1 VTRLVIDARL
11 AGHSGIGVYLEHML
25 PRIVERLIAWRPVVL
40 ARSATCAGLAS
51 HLGAGAE
58 VVAWDTPPLGPSNL
72 WRAPWALRPSDLLW
86 TPHFNV
92 PLRGSAPLAVT
103 LHDVL
108 PLSAPRLAGFGR
120 SVPVR
125 LWLRAIRARARVVF
139 CVSEFT
145 QREVMARGGLGAS
158 RVLVTP
164 LGVDRQWFG
173 TASGHRSGD
182 GDAAQPTIVFVG
194 LLKPHK
200 NAARLLRAF
209 DRVKSSLPHRLLL
222 VARHDQLRN
231 VDRAAMSMVRR
242 LGDRVELV
250 ADLPLPDLVAQV
262 ASAQFLALPSLHEGF
277 GLPALEAMAAG
288 TPVLAARAGALPE
301 VCGDAAAYC
310 DPLSVD
316 DIARGLVLLA
326 GDPALRARLAAAGR
340 VRAAAFTWER
350 CAAGTAEALE
360 VELCRLRVGKAS

>member
-1 VTRLVIDARL
+1 MTRLVIDARMT
-11 AGHSGIGVYLEHML
+11 GHSGIGVYLEHML
-25 PRIVERLIAWRPVVL
+25 PRIVERLVAWHPVVM
-40 ARSATCAGLAS
+40 ARSAVCARLAS
-51 HLGAGAE
+51 HIGDRAE
-58 VVAWDTPPLGPSNL
+58 VVAWDVPPLRLSNL
-72 WRAPWALRPSDLLW
+72 WRAPPAVLPGDLLW

-92 PLRGSAPLAVT
+92 PLRGSSPLAVT

-125 LWLRAIRARARVVF
+125 LWLGAIRARARVVF

-145 QREVMARGGLGAS
+145 RREVMARGGLGAS

-173 TASGHRSGD
+173 SEATVPHRSGD
-182 GDAAQPTIVFVG
+182 DDAVQPTIVFVG

-200 NAARLLRAF
+200 NATRLLQAF
-209 DRVKSSLPHRLLL
+209 DRVKALIPHRLVL
-222 VARHDQLRN
+222 VARHQQLRN
-231 VDRAAMSMVRR
+231 VDRTAMSMVRR

-250 ADLPLPDLVAQV
+250 GDVSLPDLITQV
-262 ASAQFLALPSLHEGF
+262 RSTQFVALPSLHEGF

-288 TPVLAARAGALPE
+288 TPVLAARAGAMPE
-301 VCGDAAAYC
+301 VCGDAAVYC

-326 GDPALRARLAAAGR
+326 GDPALRARLSAAGR
-340 VRAAAFTWER
+340 VRATAFRWER
-350 CAAGTAEALE
+350 CAATTTEALE
-360 VELCRLRVGKAS
+360 VELCRLKYS